1 MSTTEKSTYHEGI
14 VPASWLDYALSD
26 RELLYADGTTIPR
39 YVMGTNGMPMLIA
52 GLDNGNDAIKLA
64 LMRADRTAFHLSR
77 TVTAH
82 SPAIKRKRGS
92 TGRALESWIVDGKAA
107 FHIGETA
114 MAQEGRSLPIGQTP
128 ERLNDQRFRSFLGA
142 VLVDGLRQA
151 GYKAGTYQLCI
162 GFGVPNEEVSIGGI
176 APQTREALQAL
187 KGHTFHVV
195 RRDERRNEEKWE
207 VSVGGLI
214 PASQSTGTFYAWFSD
229 LTGDAASLTK
239 RRVTILDIGGG
250 HLQRFDVTVYPE
262 DQGFDLRGT
271 GELIGEGTVVLARM
285 LRDELRDRYDAR
297 GLTEVKAQKA
307 LVNKTFWHE
316 GEHKDIHGIIADVL
330 ALGAEDMLSQ
340 LLEPMRET
348 ENFIIF
354 AGGGAILLGDM
365 LRERAA
371 KLGRENVL
379 IIPPQVASLSNSI
392 GLFAQALFT
401 MLASRANRG

>member
-1 MSTTEKSTYHEGI
+1 MAIAEKETHAG
-14 VPASWLDYALSD
+14 VLPGSWLDHVLQD
-26 RELLYADGTTIPR
+26 RELLYADGTTVPR
-39 YVMGTNGMPMLIA
+39 YITGSDGMPTLVV
-52 GLDNGNDAIKLA
+52 GLDNGNDAIKLT
-64 LMRADRTAFHLSR
+64 LMRADRTALYSTR

-92 TGRALESWIVDGKAA
+92 TGRALESWVVDGKAA

-176 APQTREALQAL
+176 DQQTREALQAL
-187 KGHTFHVV
+187 KGHTFKVV

-229 LTGDAASLTK
+229 LTGNAVSLDRK
-239 RRVTILDIGGG
+239 RITILDIGGG
-250 HLQRFDVTVYPE
+250 HLQQFDITIYPE
-262 DQGFDLRGT
+262 EKGFDLRGV
-271 GELIGEGTVVLARM
+271 GEMIGEGTVVLARM
-285 LRDELRDRYDAR
+285 LRDELRDRYDSKR
-297 GLTEVKAQKA
+297 LTEVEAQRV
-307 LVNKTFWHE
+307 LVTGIFRRGGYDE
-316 GEHKDIHGIIADVL
+316 DIHDIIADIL
-330 ALGAEDMLSQ
+330 SLGAEDTLSR

-348 ENFIIF
+348 ESFVIF
-354 AGGGAILLGDM
+354 TGGGAILLGDM
-365 LRERAA
+365 LRQRATQ
-371 KLGRENVL
+371 LGREEVL
-379 IIPPQVASLSNSI
+379 IIPSQVASLSNSV

-401 MLASRANRG
+401 TLASRVNGR